1 MGVEKSG
8 KKGRAG
14 GFFANLLRGAAIGVA
29 FIIPGFS
36 GGSVAALL
44 GIYERMVGAVAGLFR
59 NFRESFRFLFPVGL
73 GLILGASAFLYPVGY
88 ALSAFPIPTVSLF
101 VGLALGGLPVITR
114 EIGKKPTFFGGA
126 AFFFAFCI
134 ALALCLLPGGKDR
147 DLFGL
152 DTGGY
157 ALLFLVGTAGAAALV
172 VPGISGS
179 MLLLSLGYY
188 RPLVTLIT
196 DYLLCGRETAQC
208 IGVLLCAAAG
218 IVAGFFAI
226 SVLMKRLLER
236 FPRATYCAILGFIVG
251 SVPAAFFATAK
262 DAGMTA
268 VPTSPAFYLAC
279 VCALALGW
287 AAAFCFA
294 RFAARR
300 GKDKKNS

>member
-1 MGVEKSG
+1 MEEKE
-8 KKGRAG
+8 KKERAG

-59 NFRESFRFLFPVGL
+59 NFKESFRFLFPVGL
-73 GLILGASAFLYPVGY
+73 GLLLGAAAFLYPVGY
-88 ALSAFPIPTVSLF
+88 ALAAFPIPTVSLF

-114 EIGKKPTFFGGA
+114 EIGKKPGFFGGA
-126 AFFFAFCI
+126 AFFFAFCA
-134 ALALCLLPGGKDR
+134 ALLLCLLPVGKDR
-147 DLFGL
+147 VLFGL
-152 DTGGY
+152 DAGGY
-157 ALLFLVGTAGAAALV
+157 ALLFLVGMAGAAALV

-179 MLLLSLGYY
+179 MLLLALGYY
-188 RPLVTLIT
+188 RPIVTLIT
-196 DYLLCGRETAQC
+196 DYLLCGKEMAQC
-208 IGVLLCAAAG
+208 VGILLCTGAG

-226 SVLMKRLLER
+226 SILMKSLLER
-236 FPRATYCAILGFIVG
+236 FPRTTYCAILGFIVG

-262 DAGMTA
+262 DAGMTV

-279 VCALALGW
+279 IAMLAIGW
-287 AAAFCFA
+287 AIAFGFA

-300 GKDKKNS
+300 EKEKKNS